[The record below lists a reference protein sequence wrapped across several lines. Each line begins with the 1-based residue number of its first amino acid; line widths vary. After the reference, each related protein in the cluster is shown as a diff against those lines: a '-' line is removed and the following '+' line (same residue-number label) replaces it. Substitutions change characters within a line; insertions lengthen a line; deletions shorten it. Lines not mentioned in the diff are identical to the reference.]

1 MPDSVLVVIIFCFGL
16 AVACA
21 PGRPAFSD
29 RRFSSA
35 AIETV
40 IVDVAS
46 RMRDRELACIFSNS
60 LPNTLDT
67 TVFAHSPIGGENDT
81 FIITGDI
88 EAMWLRDSM
97 NQV

>member
-1 MPDSVLVVIIFCFGL
+1 MLFRLLWIATVVTASCR
-16 AVACA
+16 
-21 PGRPAFSD
+21 PGRPDVAA
-29 RRFSSA
+29 RRFSSP
-35 AIETV
+35 AIESV
-40 IVDVAS
+40 ISDVAS
-46 RMRDRELACIFSNS
+46 RMRDRELACIFTNA

-67 TVFAHSPIGGENDT
+67 TVYAHSPINGENDT